1 MSAFSK
7 SVRWGGESGRAG
19 SYRLGAILMLLFM
32 LSACGGGAQTSENPQ
47 TTNSGVVNAS
57 SYTGPVALTTDIRAF
72 QINLWEPLRATNRC
86 GGCHVEGG
94 QSPSFVRQD
103 NVNLAYADV
112 SGLVD
117 LNAPA
122 SSRLATK
129 VGSGHNCWLTSNA
142 ACATIVENY
151 IAAWANGVA
160 GGQRQIQLTA
170 PVIRD
175 PGATKNFPVS
185 SADFATTV
193 WPLLTANCAGCH
205 VDSSPTPQS
214 PFFANPDP
222 AAIDET
228 YEAAKSKMDINMPSN
243 SRFVVRLRDEFH
255 NCWTASCTNDAAD
268 MQAAIT
274 AFAGTIVPTVVD
286 PALVISKALTVA
298 DGVIASGGSRYESD
312 VIALYEFKSGS
323 GNVAIDS
330 SGVDP
335 ALHLT
340 LSDDQGWVGGWGMEF
355 TNGRR
360 AQGSTIASKKLS
372 DLIKATG
379 EYTVETWVVPANVV
393 QEGPARIVS
402 YSAGTTARNFT
413 LGQTQYNY
421 DFLQRSST
429 TDGNGEVALSTAD
442 ADEDLQAA
450 LQHVV
455 MTFDPIS
462 GRRIYVNGVFTDDID
477 PVAPGNLTEWDDT
490 FALILGNE
498 VSGDRPWAG
507 QVRMLAIHNRA
518 LTQPQIQQNFD
529 VGVGEKFFLLFAI
542 GDVIALPDSY
552 IVFEVSQ
559 YDSYSYLFS
568 EPFFINL
575 DPNVTPNNIPVQGMR
590 IGVNGREA
598 TVGQAWTNLNAV
610 LDAGSYD
617 PATGQV
623 LSTRGTIIALEDGPA
638 TDEFFLTFEQLGAQ
652 TNVFT
657 ENSPLTPPDL
667 PTPPAVSEI
676 GVRTFDEINASM
688 AELTG
693 VDPTLVQ
700 SSFQTL
706 RQQLPP
712 VENLDGF
719 VSANQ
724 MAIAQLSIEYCSAM
738 VDDVALRS
746 TFFGVF
752 GFGSD
757 VATAFGVGDSV
768 EKNQIV
774 DALYDNLIGLT
785 NGGSN
790 DLIDAP
796 TREEVKT
803 ELVGYDLG
811 GAQVNVNS
819 LFDRLTAAC
828 PAGCN
833 AARTRAIV
841 KAMCGSTLGSAA
853 VLVQ

>member
-7 SVRWGGESGRAG
+7 SVRWNGASDRAETF
-19 SYRLGAILMLLFM
+19 RLGAILILLFM

-47 TTNSGVVNAS
+47 TTNTSSVNAS
-57 SYTGPVALTTDIRAF
+57 SYTGPVAVTTDIRAF
-72 QINLWEPLRATNRC
+72 QINLWEPLRAANRC

-112 SGLVD
+112 GGLVD

-122 SSRLATK
+122 SSRLVTK
-129 VGSGHNCWLTSNA
+129 VGGGHNCWLTSNA
-142 ACATIVENY
+142 ACATVVENY
-151 IAAWANGVA
+151 IAAWANGVT

-170 PVIRD
+170 PNPLRD
-175 PGATKNFPVS
+175 PGATKNFPAS
-185 SADFATTV
+185 SGDFATTV
-193 WPLLTANCAGCH
+193 WPVLRDNCGGCH
-205 VDSSPTPQS
+205 VDSSPTAQS

-228 YEAAKSKMDINMPSN
+228 YEAAKSKMDINTPSN
-243 SRFVVRLRDEFH
+243 SRFVLRLRNEFH
-255 NCWTASCTNDAAD
+255 NCWTASCTNDAND
-268 MQAAIT
+268 MEAAIA
-274 AFAGTIVPTVVD
+274 AFAGTIAPTVVD
-286 PALVISKALTVA
+286 PALVISKALTLPE
-298 DGVIASGGSRYESD
+298 GVVASGGSRYESD

-340 LSDDQGWVGGWGMEF
+340 LSGNVNWVGGWGLEF
-355 TNGRR
+355 VTGR
-360 AQGSTIASKKLS
+360 AQGSTTASKKLS

-379 EYTVETWVVPANVV
+379 EYTVEAWVAPANVV

-402 YSAGTTARNFT
+402 YSAGTAARNFT

-429 TDGNGEVALSTAD
+429 TDGNGEPALSTAD
-442 ADEDLQAA
+442 ADEDLQAT

-455 MTFDPIS
+455 MTFDPIN
-462 GRRIYVNGVFTDDID
+462 GRRIYVNGVYTDDID

-490 FALILGNE
+490 FALVLGNE
-498 VSGDRPWAG
+498 VSGDRQWAG

-518 LTQPQIQQNFD
+518 MTQPQIQQNFD

-590 IGVNGREA
+590 IGINGQEA
-598 TVGQAWTNLNAV
+598 AVGQVWTNLDAV
-610 LDAGSYD
+610 LDSGSYD

-623 LSTRGTIIALEDGPA
+623 LSTRGTIFALENGPA
-638 TDEFFLTFEQLGAQ
+638 MDEFFLTFERLGAQ
-652 TNVFT
+652 THVFT
-657 ENSPLTPPDL
+657 ENSPLIPPDL
-667 PTPPAVSEI
+667 PTPPVVSEI
-676 GVRTFDEINASM
+676 GVRSFDEINVSM

-693 VDPTLVQ
+693 VNPTLVQ

-746 TFFGVF
+746 TFFGAF

-757 VATAFGVGDSV
+757 VATAFGVGDSAA
-768 EKNQIV
+768 KIRIV
-774 DALYDNLIGLT
+774 DALYDNMIGLQ
-785 NGGSN
+785 NGVSN

-803 ELVGYDLG
+803 ELIGYDLG
-811 GAQVNVNS
+811 GAQVNSSS

-828 PAGCN
+828 PAGCD

-841 KAMCGSTLGSAA
+841 KAMCGSALGSAA

>member
-1 MSAFSK
+1 MNTFSK
-7 SVRWGGESGRAG
+7 SVRWGVAVLG
-19 SYRLGAILMLLFM
+19 SLILLT
-32 LSACGGGAQTSENPQ
+32 SCGGGESTSENPV
-47 TTNSGVVNAS
+47 TTNNGGSVNAS

-72 QINLWEPLRATNRC
+72 QTNVWDPLRASNRC
-86 GGCHVEGG
+86 GACHFVSG
-94 QSPSFVRQD
+94 QAPTFVRQD
-103 NVNLAYADV
+103 DVNLAYSDV
-112 SGLVD
+112 GGLVD
-117 LNAPA
+117 LDAPA
-122 SSRLATK
+122 SSRLVTK
-129 VGSGHNCWLTSNA
+129 VGGGHNCWLTSNA
-142 ACATIVENY
+142 ACATIVQNY
-151 IAAWANGVA
+151 IEAWANGVA
-160 GGQRQIQLTA
+160 GGQREIQLVA
-170 PVIRD
+170 PVIKD
-175 PGATKNFPVS
+175 PGATKNFPAS
-185 SADFATTV
+185 SGNFSTTV
-193 WPLLTANCAGCH
+193 WPLLRDNCGGCH
-205 VDSSPTPQS
+205 VDSSPTAQS

-222 AAIDET
+222 VAIDET
-228 YEAAKSKMDINMPSN
+228 YDAAKSKMDINMPSI

-255 NCWTASCTNDAAD
+255 NCWTASCTNDAND
-268 MQAAIT
+268 MLAAIN
-274 AFAGTIVPTVVD
+274 AFAGTISPTVVD

-330 SGVDP
+330 SGVEP

-355 TNGRR
+355 VNGRR

-379 EYTVETWVVPANVV
+379 EYTVEAWVVPANVV

-402 YSAGTTARNFT
+402 YSASTTARNFT

-429 TDGNGEVALSTAD
+429 TDGNGEAALSTAD
-442 ADEDLQAA
+442 ADEDLQAT

-462 GRRIYVNGVFTDDID
+462 GRRIYVNGVFTDDMD

-490 FALILGNE
+490 FALVLGNE
-498 VSGDRPWAG
+498 VSGDRAWAG
-507 QVRMLAIHNRA
+507 QIRMLAVHNRA
-518 LTQPQIQQNFD
+518 LTQEQIVQNFD

-542 GDVIALPDSY
+542 GDIIALPDSY

-568 EPFFINL
+568 EPLFINL
-575 DPNVTPNNIPVQGMR
+575 DPAVTPNNIPLQGMR
-590 IGVNGREA
+590 IGINGRQA
-598 TVGQAWTNLNAV
+598 DVGQAWNNLNTV

-623 LSTRGTIIALEDGPA
+623 LSTRGTIIALENGPTA
-638 TDEFFLTFEQLGAQ
+638 DEFFLSFELLGGQSNA
-652 TNVFT
+652 FT

-667 PTPPAVSEI
+667 PAPPAVSTI
-676 GVRTFDEINASM
+676 GVRTFDEVNASM
-688 AELTG
+688 AALTG

-700 SSFQTL
+700 PSFQTL

-719 VSANQ
+719 LSANQ
-724 MAIAQLSIEYCSAM
+724 MAIAQLSIEYCSAL
-738 VDDVALRS
+738 VDDTGLRGP
-746 TFFGVF
+746 FFGGF

-757 VATAFGVGDSV
+757 VSTAFGAGDSAQ
-768 EKNQIV
+768 KNLIV
-774 DALYDNLIGLT
+774 DALYDRMIGLAE
-785 NGGSN
+785 GGSN

-796 TREEVKT
+796 TREEIKT
-803 ELVGYDLG
+803 ELIGYDLI
-811 GAQVNVNS
+811 GAQVNTNS
-819 LFDRLTAAC
+819 LFDRLTSAC
-828 PAGCN
+828 PAGCD
-833 AARTRAIV
+833 AARTSAIV
-841 KAMCGSTLGSAA
+841 KAMCGTALGSAA